1 MRNVPISTTSIYL
14 VAIALCLFATGLTT
28 RRVAGRSLRYFTAFL
43 VVQSLMFLCEL
54 WIAHPATPYKALAL
68 GALMSGGLLLAPLLW
83 LAVQEGV
90 TWQAPRLRELSRA
103 HGLAIAAGMLL
114 TLPLMSSAH
123 AGTTWADPT
132 EPVGWLYSKTI
143 HTTMLLCMAVFVV
156 QVPVYLAHCRA
167 LLLERLGGRSRHWAA
182 WPLAIVF
189 TTWLLAIVRTLDCAF
204 IKWPA
209 TFSLCVALISV
220 GVTVASLYLLLREFS
235 PPEKPAP
242 ESYARS
248 KLGDGAR
255 MRIRRKLES
264 ALAEQG
270 VYRRSDLSL
279 KALAELLNERPHYV
293 SQVISQEFASNF
305 HDLVNRHRIEHA
317 KRLLREDPGG
327 NVLAIAMDCGFNSKS
342 AFHVAFRRCTG
353 TTPSN
358 FRQIN

>member
-1 MRNVPISTTSIYL
+1 MSGIQTSLYL
-14 VAIALCLFATGLTT
+14 IAIALCAFSTGLTT
-28 RRVAGRSLRYFTAFL
+28 RRVAGRPLRYFTAFL
-43 VVQSLMFLCEL
+43 VVQSVSFLCEL
-54 WIAHPATPYKALAL
+54 WIAHPATPYKAVGL
-68 GALMSGGLLLAPLLW
+68 GLLMSGALLLAPCLW

-90 TWQAPRLRELSRA
+90 TAQAPRLRELPRA
-103 HGLAIAAGMLL
+103 HGMAIAAGAVL
-114 TLPLMSSAH
+114 TLPLLSSAH
-123 AGTTWADPT
+123 AGTTWDNPL
-132 EPVGWLYSKTI
+132 EPSSWLYSKSI
-143 HTTMLLCMAVFVV
+143 HTTMLLCIAIFIV
-156 QVPVYLAHCRA
+156 QVPWYLKCSRA
-167 LLLERLGGRSRHWAA
+167 LLLDRLGGRSRHWAA

-209 TFSLCVALISV
+209 TFSLCVASISV
-220 GVTVASLYLLLREFS
+220 AVTVAALYLLLREFGA
-235 PPEKPAP
+235 PDKPAG

-248 KLGDGAR
+248 KLDDGVR
-255 MRIRRKLES
+255 RRIRRKLES

-279 KALAELLNERPHYV
+279 RALADMLHERPHYV

-305 HDLVNRHRIEHA
+305 YDLVNRHRIEHA
-317 KRLLREDPGG
+317 KRLLRADPEG